1 MKRFSSS
8 RFSSSRIAQVLALGA
23 LVALLLS
30 GLLPARAQQAGLA
43 ASAQAEQQSAPER
56 TRSNVIPPPAMP
68 AASPSPTPDEVIL
81 DEDDV
86 VRVDTD
92 LTNLLFTA
100 IDRNRRFI
108 TTLNQA
114 DIRVLEDGV
123 PQEVFTF
130 QRQTDRPLS
139 LAILIDTSASQQRT
153 LPEEK
158 SAARAFVD
166 AIIRPQRD
174 EVAVVSFTGEA
185 TLEQGLTGNPE
196 RVRRAIDRVEFV
208 PPSGYIGGGRV
219 ATGTPPISGRNQSLA
234 GSTAIWDAIWITS
247 DEVLG
252 NSSDHTRRAIIL
264 ITDGVDTSSQM
275 RMNDAVDRAIRGDAV
290 IYSIGIG
297 DVYDFDG
304 VDEGALRRVS
314 ERTGGRAFFPRD
326 ERELRDAFAQI
337 QEELR
342 SQYLVAYAPT
352 NRARDGSY
360 RQVRIEIANP
370 ALRGQNLRLTYRQ
383 GYFART
389 ADGRTPTGTPPP
401 PPRQRRRP

>member
-1 MKRFSSS
+1 MKRDLV
-8 RFSSSRIAQVLALGA
+8 RRIGLVLALLL
-23 LVALLLS
+23 LVAALL
-30 GLLPARAQQAGLA
+30 GGMLPARAGAGAGAETSGQTAQQT
-43 ASAQAEQQSAPER
+43 APNRQRNSGNEM
-56 TRSNVIPPPAMP
+56 PPPPPMP
-68 AASPSPTPDEVIL
+68 TPSPSPDEVIL

-92 LTNLLFTA
+92 LTNVLFTA
-100 IDRNRRFI
+100 IDRNRRFV
-108 TTLNQA
+108 TTLGQA
-114 DIRVLEDGV
+114 DVRVLEDGV
-123 PQEVFTF
+123 PQEIFSF

-174 EVAVVSFTGEA
+174 EVAVVSFTGES

-219 ATGTPPISGRNQSLA
+219 ATGTPPVSGRNQSIA

-252 NSSDHTRRAIIL
+252 SSSDRTRRAIIL
-264 ITDGVDTSSQM
+264 ITDGIDTSSQM
-275 RMNDAVDRAIRGDAV
+275 RMNDAVDRAVRADAV

-326 ERELRDAFAQI
+326 ERQLRDAFAQI

-360 RQVRIEIANP
+360 RQVRIEIVNP
-370 ALRGQNLRLTYRQ
+370 ALRSQNLRLTYRQ
-383 GYFART
+383 GYFARS
-389 ADGRTPTGTPPP
+389 ADGTTPRPAQPAP
-401 PPRQRRRP
+401 RRRP